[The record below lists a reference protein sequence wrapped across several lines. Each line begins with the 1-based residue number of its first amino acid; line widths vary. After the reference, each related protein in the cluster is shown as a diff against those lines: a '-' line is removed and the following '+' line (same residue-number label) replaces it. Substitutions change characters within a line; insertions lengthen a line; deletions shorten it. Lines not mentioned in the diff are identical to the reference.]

1 MTEGLTRRTVL
12 QAGFAAGIAIPLLAA
27 CSASGSS
34 SAGSGSA
41 TVRFSSYGDPTK
53 LGLRSSLAKEYMA
66 AHPKV
71 KMVFEGSATADYW
84 DKLATEIAGGN
95 APDVINIDSVHIAE
109 YASKNALMALDK
121 YIPKPIETDTFTKTL
136 VNLGQLNGKQ
146 YGVPVATSMYAWGYD
161 QTVLD
166 SLGIPLPDGSWTW
179 DSYAV
184 LANDIREASKKTIYG
199 SEDPSGDE
207 ATLQIWL
214 RTKGAELYHGGQLAY
229 SQANLEEWF
238 NYWASLRASGGIV
251 PADVASLSKYGD
263 WPNSPMV
270 TKKAPLGHIFTP
282 NLAGGFQGLTKNTL
296 NLALPPVDKAGD
308 KTATFANASSYLS
321 INTRASDPAA
331 AAEFINW
338 FVNGKEAALSLR
350 LISGPPASSAG
361 MDALLQSADLTDAE
375 KAVLDFTKMALGQ
388 VQSTPEPSSGGDV
401 EVQALLLKVSQ
412 DIAFK
417 KASVAEASKQFFSDA
432 AKALSQ

>member
-1 MTEGLTRRTVL
+1 
-12 QAGFAAGIAIPLLAA
+12 
-27 CSASGSS
+27 
-34 SAGSGSA
+34 
-41 TVRFSSYGDPTK
+41 
-53 LGLRSSLAKEYMA
+53 
-66 AHPKV
+66 
-71 KMVFEGSATADYW
+71 
-84 DKLATEIAGGN
+84 
-95 APDVINIDSVHIAE
+95 
-109 YASKNALMALDK
+109 
-121 YIPKPIETDTFTKTL
+121 
-136 VNLGQLNGKQ
+136 
-146 YGVPVATSMYAWGYD
+146 MYAWGYD

-184 LANDIREASKKTIYG
+184 LANDIRKASKKSIYG

-207 ATLQIWL
+207 PTLQIWL

-282 NLAGGFQGLTKNTL
+282 NLTGGFQGLTKNTL
-296 NLALPPVDKAGD
+296 HLALPPVDKAGD
-308 KTATFANASSYLS
+308 KTTTFANASSYLS
-321 INTRASDPAA
+321 MSTRASDPAA

-338 FVNGKEAALSLR
+338 FVNGKEAALTLR

-361 MDALLQSADLTDAE
+361 MDALLQSANLTDAE
-375 KAVLDFTKMALGQ
+375 KAVLDFTKMALSQ
-388 VQSTPEPSSGGDV
+388 VQSTPEPSPGGDV
-401 EVQALLLKVSQ
+401 EVQALLLKASQ